1 MEPTKAVEVE
11 TVTLECRYFTS
22 KIAKALPAFYF
33 INEHKGENF
42 KDQFTK
48 IAFLSESAKAKVAEF
63 EKGLKHGQW
72 VVITCDKSKDNIWK
86 SKKTEKYNARIFIR
100 DILTIEVVDEDKY
113 ENELF

>member
-1 MEPTKAVEVE
+1 MEQNKTTEVE

-33 INEHKGENF
+33 INEKKGENF

-48 IAFLSESAKAKVAEF
+48 IDFLSPEAKAKVSEF
-63 EKGLKHGQW
+63 EKGLRHGQW
-72 VVITCDKSKDNIWK
+72 VVITCDKDKDNIWK

-100 DILTIEVVDEDKY
+100 DIVSIELVDEVKED
-113 ENELF
+113 ELF